1 MMTGK
6 PEHDL
11 SKIPKW
17 ARQEIERLRADNEA
31 MAARLAAGP
40 GDSDVFADP
49 YSDVKRPLG
58 RGTMIEFGDKDS
70 EHGAWDVSLQDGE
83 LHVTLHS
90 LRAAGTAA
98 VIPWSSTSV
107 RVRSVRL

>member
-1 MMTGK
+1 MMTEK

-11 SKIPKW
+11 TKIPKW
-17 ARQEIERLRADNEA
+17 ARQEIERLRTDVAYLREK
-31 MAARLAAGP
+31 LEAGP
-40 GDSDVFADP
+40 ADSDVFADP
-49 YSDVKRPLG
+49 YGDSPRPLG

-70 EHGAWDVSLQDGE
+70 EHGAWNVALQDGE
-83 LHVTLHS
+83 LHITLHS

-98 VIPWSSTSV
+98 VIPWSSTSL